1 MYEHLSECCVLLQ
14 NSTGVVHDVSLR
26 IAELSVSTA
35 DNGMEKTFLFVDGEA
50 TVRAVDR
57 GVLMR
62 VVATDVISYY
72 GIRTALE
79 GSIFEAAA
87 LAREGFAWRP
97 AGRSN
102 AVCSQRT
109 CSSDQEFMKGE
120 ELAPEQGVTGQ
131 DRRGQPS

>member
-14 NSTGVVHDVSLR
+14 NSIGVVHDASLR

-50 TVRAVDR
+50 MVTAVDR

-62 VVATDVISYY
+62 VVAADVISYY

-79 GSIFEAAA
+79 GSIFEATA
-87 LAREGFAWRP
+87 LARERFAWRP
-97 AGRSN
+97 ADRPN

-109 CSSDQEFMKGE
+109 CSSEQELNE
-120 ELAPEQGVTGQ
+120 
-131 DRRGQPS
+131 RRRTRP